1 MQTFDHKHNI
11 APSDKKEDYVPKGY
25 VLKGVDAEDQ
35 IAAGAPVA
43 DAISRGDVEC
53 LRLSLGGK

>member
-1 MQTFDHKHNI
+1 MQTFDHKHNT
-11 APSDKKEDYVPKGY
+11 APSAKKEEYVPKGYVLKGY

-43 DAISRGDVEC
+43 DAISRGTD
-53 LRLSLGGK
+53 L